1 MLTAKQLERMQDLDI
16 EKVDKSDLIDI
27 TGIQTDLDAPHTE
40 RVSQFV
46 QQIKNPYAFRV
57 GDIAVKVKYT
67 NGGISLKEAV
77 TSYLTAIR
85 N

>member
-1 MLTAKQLERMQDLDI
+1 MLTAQQLEQMQNLDI
-16 EKVDKSDLIDI
+16 EKVAKSALVDV

-46 QQIKNPYAFRV
+46 HQIKNPYAFRV
-57 GDIAVKVKYT
+57 GDIAVKVEYT
-67 NGGISLKEAV
+67 IGGISLKEAV
-77 TSYLTAIR
+77 KSYLTSLR